1 LSKRLRLGVIFGG
14 RSGEHEVSLLSAKSV
29 MSALDRA
36 RYEIIP
42 IGITKSGQWLA
53 GEQALKAFEQG
64 RQDELDEVMLAAQ
77 PGKGGLYRW
86 QEDQALQRIA
96 DLDVVFPVLHGTY
109 GEDGTLQGLLEM
121 ADVPYVGTGV
131 LASSVAMDKDLFKH
145 VIRATGIPVLDWTVV
160 LSTQL
165 EGDLQTELDRV
176 ESLLPYPLFTKPA
189 NMGSSVGVSK
199 CRGRSD
205 LMEGIMDAAR
215 YDRRILVE
223 VGIEAREI
231 EISVLGNEDPEA
243 SVPGE
248 VVPGDE
254 FYSYKAKYI
263 DDSSDL
269 LIPAPLENGLAREAQ
284 RLAIAAFK
292 AIDGA
297 GMGRVDFL
305 LDKTDGSLYM
315 NEINTIPGFT
325 KISMYPKLWEASGL
339 SYPKLLDRLIDLAF
353 ERQAQK
359 DKLVRSYEVG
369 A

>member
-1 LSKRLRLGVIFGG
+1 LSDRLRLGVIFGG
-14 RSGEHEVSLLSAKSV
+14 RSGEHEVSLMSAKSV

-36 RYEIIP
+36 KYEVIP
-42 IGITKSGQWLA
+42 IGITKSGRWLA
-53 GEQALKAFEQG
+53 GEHALKAFEQG
-64 RQDELDEVMLAAQ
+64 HQDELGEVMLPAQ
-77 PGKGGLYRW
+77 PGARGLYRW

-96 DLDVVFPVLHGTY
+96 DLDVIFPVLHGTY

-145 VIRATGIPVLDWTVV
+145 VMRANGIPVLDWTIV
-160 LSTQL
+160 LSTKL
-165 EGDLQTELDRV
+165 EAEFQTELDRV
-176 ESLLPYPLFTKPA
+176 ESLLPYPMFTKPA

-223 VGIEAREI
+223 AGIEAREI

-243 SVPGE
+243 SIPGE

-263 DDSSDL
+263 DDTSDL
-269 LIPAPLENGLAREAQ
+269 LIPAPLENGLAHEAQ
-284 RLAIAAFK
+284 HLAIAAFK

-297 GMGRVDFL
+297 GMGRADFL
-305 LDKTDGSLYM
+305 LDKHDGSLYM

-339 SYPKLLDRLIDLAF
+339 SYPKLLDRLIELAF

>member
-1 LSKRLRLGVIFGG
+1 LSGKLRLGVMFGG
-14 RSGEHEVSLLSAKSV
+14 RSGEHEVSLMSAKSV
-29 MSALDRA
+29 MSALDRSK
-36 RYEIIP
+36 YEIVP
-42 IGITKSGQWLA
+42 IGITKSGRWLS
-53 GEQALKAFEQG
+53 GDHVLKAFQEG
-64 RQDELDEVMLAAQ
+64 RQDELVNVMLPAE
-77 PGKGGLYRW
+77 PGLRGLYRW
-86 QEDQALQRIA
+86 REGEALQRLT
-96 DLDVVFPVLHGTY
+96 DLDAVFPVLHGTY

-131 LASSVAMDKDLFKH
+131 LASAVAMDKDLFKH
-145 VIRATGIPVLDWTVV
+145 VMRANGIPVLDWTIV

-165 EGDLQTELDRV
+165 EREMQAELDRL
-176 ESLLPYPLFTKPA
+176 ESLLPYPMFAKPA

-223 VGIEAREI
+223 AGIEAREI

-254 FYSYKAKYI
+254 FYSYRAKYI
-263 DDSSDL
+263 DDTSDL
-269 LIPAPLENGLAREAQ
+269 LIPAPIEDGLVGEAQ

-297 GMGRVDFL
+297 GMGRADFL
-305 LDKTDGSLYM
+305 LDKNDGRLYM

-339 SYPKLLDRLIDLAF
+339 SYPKLLDRLIELAF

-369 A
+369 E